1 MGVSGKRLTCRGW
14 DAVSMWSCRLGMAET
29 GLCILCPQGGSL
41 AAVIRSPTPLDPSPR
56 SQYFSTAG
64 SFNGEGGDRA
74 PRTVPQP
81 QRLCYFWT
89 GDMSEL

>member
-1 MGVSGKRLTCRGW
+1 MGRSLDVELS
-14 DAVSMWSCRLGMAET
+14 LGDGGDGPLHARDVHQ
-29 GLCILCPQGGSL
+29 ILILFPQGGSL